1 MADSKISALP
11 ASTTPLAGT
20 EVLPI
25 VQSSTTRQVS
35 VANLTAG
42 RAISATQLTL
52 TTGNLI
58 VASGQ
63 GIDFSATSG
72 SGTSEL
78 FNDYEE
84 GTWTP
89 TLVGGT
95 TAGDYTVATT
105 TAFYTKIGRQVTVT
119 ARMAVTVNSA
129 GTGAAIFSGLPFAKS
144 SNQFLTGSVITTNVT
159 FVALVI
165 SVSVQ
170 ATTSGS
176 SSNFALA
183 GIRSATSS
191 ADVAVT
197 DIVTGSSIIVTFSY
211 FV

>member
-63 GIDFSATSG
+63 GIDFSATSQPAG
-72 SGTSEL
+72 MTSEL

-89 TLVGGT
+89 TFFLGATEASYASRSGT
-95 TAGDYTVATT
+95 
-105 TAFYTKIGRQVTVT
+105 YTKTGRTVYAT
-119 ARMAVTVNSA
+119 CTISLSSKNS
-129 GTGAAIFSGLPFAKS
+129 GTGGLSIGGLPFTVKS
-144 SNQFLTGSVITTNVT
+144 GVDGMSTLWPYSGWVLLIASGCISIQAAGGGAIVYLYVQTTTGNSQLTDG
-159 FVALVI
+159 
-165 SVSVQ
+165 
-170 ATTSGS
+170 AT
-176 SSNFALA
+176 
-183 GIRSATSS
+183 SATS
-191 ADVAVT
+191 VMQ
-197 DIVTGSSIIVTFSY
+197 FSLTY
-211 FV
+211 VV